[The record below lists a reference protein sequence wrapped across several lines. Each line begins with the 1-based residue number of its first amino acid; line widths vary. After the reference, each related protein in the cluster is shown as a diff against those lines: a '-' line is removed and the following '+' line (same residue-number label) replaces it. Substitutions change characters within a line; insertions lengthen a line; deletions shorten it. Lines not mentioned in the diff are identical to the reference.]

1 MDDDFHPNEC
11 AINTSGRFGHSIAQA
26 RYGAS
31 IFWIRPKLSIDE
43 SVNKIIAHRQIKR
56 DGSLRGIVEVIL

>member
-1 MDDDFHPNEC
+1 MDDDFHPNEF
-11 AINTSGRFGHSIAQA
+11 AINTSGPFDHTIAQT

-43 SVNKIIAHRQIKR
+43 SVNEIIARRQIKR